1 LTAREQTGLVDL
13 LLQNDVPFS
22 VQPTPE
28 SGGPLAAFG
37 GIGSLLLPLSLL
49 AFFILPRLRNGG
61 KTICGRSCFGEGC
74 VGWSVF
80 EVLSERVCAT
90 HWSCATASKMCR
102 MIGWCKT

>member
-1 LTAREQTGLVDL
+1 MIRVRTFLALTFAHVQQTGLVDL

-61 KTICGRSCFGEGC
+61 KN
-74 VGWSVF
+74 
-80 EVLSERVCAT
+80 
-90 HWSCATASKMCR
+90 
-102 MIGWCKT
+102 